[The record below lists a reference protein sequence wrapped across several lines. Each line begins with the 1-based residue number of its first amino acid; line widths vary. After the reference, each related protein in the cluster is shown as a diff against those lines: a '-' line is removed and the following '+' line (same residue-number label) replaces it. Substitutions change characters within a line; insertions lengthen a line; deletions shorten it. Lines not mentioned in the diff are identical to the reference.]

1 MVDLGQKKVEL
12 SAFFYA
18 QNSRGGER
26 VCYTGFSLILEQALV
41 SLNFYLT

>member
-18 QNSRGGER
+18 QELRTVKS
-26 VCYTGFSLILEQALV
+26 
-41 SLNFYLT
+41 SLNSTQITH

>member
-18 QNSRGGER
+18 LKSR
-26 VCYTGFSLILEQALV
+26 VIKPLYTQQKKTTPYIRDGF
-41 SLNFYLT
+41 